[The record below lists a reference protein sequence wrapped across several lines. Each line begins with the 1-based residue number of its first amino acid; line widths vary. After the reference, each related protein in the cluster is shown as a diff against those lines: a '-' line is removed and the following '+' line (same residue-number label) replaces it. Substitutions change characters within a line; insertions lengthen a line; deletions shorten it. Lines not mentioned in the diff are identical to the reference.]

1 MKRSTLFFAV
11 IILFAFARCT
21 EDETIEEQ
29 VYIQDTIETDMA
41 FSGEEGYDGADD
53 EKDQ

>member
-11 IILFAFARCT
+11 IILFAFVRCT

-29 VYIQDTIETDMA
+29 VYIQDTFETDMA
-41 FSGEEGYDGADD
+41 FSGEEGDQDID
-53 EKDQ
+53 KKRKD